1 MFKRYYDYEE
11 HTISIDGTDQTLL
24 FLYERM
30 ASGQYKCYIKAD
42 KPRPQESTSFAG
54 CYTNP
59 RGTCEIGASCI
70 ACKETA
76 LSDPESCVNPEVQAP
91 AYCTGFTG
99 SCQAFHNYIDLSRET
114 IVLDNREFEV
124 KSKYNKLLRSTRLN
138 AAGEYVIRK
147 LSDADQFLSQDN
159 SFQG

>member
-1 MFKRYYDYEE
+1 M
-11 HTISIDGTDQTLL
+11 
-24 FLYERM
+24 
-30 ASGQYKCYIKAD
+30 
-42 KPRPQESTSFAG
+42 
-54 CYTNP
+54 
-59 RGTCEIGASCI
+59 
-70 ACKETA
+70 
-76 LSDPESCVNPEVQAP
+76 NPEVQAP